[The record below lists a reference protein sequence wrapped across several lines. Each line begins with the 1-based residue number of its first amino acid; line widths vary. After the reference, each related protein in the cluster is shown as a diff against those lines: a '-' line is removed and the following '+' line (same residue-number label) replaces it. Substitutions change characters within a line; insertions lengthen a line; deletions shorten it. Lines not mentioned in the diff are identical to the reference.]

1 MSAADRHGA
10 VAGRVEAAAARL
22 AAGRLGRERMGAL
35 PPDLRPTDEREA
47 YAVQAALHRR
57 LGAAGWGA
65 VVGHKIGC
73 TTAVMQAYL
82 GIATPCAGG
91 VFAPTA
97 VEAIPDGAVT
107 LPHARFA
114 RVGVECELAV
124 RLGADLGA
132 AGAPYD
138 ASSVA
143 SAVAT
148 VMPAIEI
155 VDDRWQ
161 DYRAVDTPTL
171 IADDFFGA
179 GCVLGPARV
188 DWRGLD
194 LAALTGAMRINGEVV
209 GRGRGADILGHP
221 LAALAWLANAQAA
234 RGGELRAGEIV
245 CLGSLVATRWL
256 ARGDEAS
263 IEIESLGHAAIRFA

>member
-1 MSAADRHGA
+1 MSPAVDPAD
-10 VAGRVEAAAARL
+10 RVEAAAARL
-22 AAGRLGRERMGAL
+22 AEGRLARARMGGL
-35 PPDLRPTDEREA
+35 PPELRPADEDQA

-82 GIATPCAGG
+82 GIASPCAGG
-91 VFAPTA
+91 IFEPSVHRS
-97 VEAIPDGAVT
+97 GADDTVI
-107 LPHARFA
+107 LPHTHFV

-124 RLGADLGA
+124 RLGADLGV
-132 AGAPYD
+132 GGGPHD
-138 ASSVA
+138 PSSVA
-143 SAVAT
+143 RAVDAL
-148 VMPAIEI
+148 MPAIEI

-179 GCVLGPARV
+179 GCVLGPPRA
-188 DWRGLD
+188 DWRSLD
-194 LAALTGAMRINGEVV
+194 LLELAGAMRINGELV

-221 LAALAWLANAQAA
+221 LAALAWLADATGA
-234 RGGELRAGEIV
+234 RGGVLRAGEIV

-256 ARGDEAS
+256 ARGDEAV
-263 IEIESLGHAAIRFA
+263 IEIESLGRAAVRVA